1 MIDFTPLLQAIIGA
15 AIGGI
20 SAYIAIRT
28 DLANLKA
35 RMENTEKSADNAHE
49 RIDKILMSK

>member
-1 MIDFTPLLQAIIGA
+1 MIDLTQMFNAVIGA
-15 AIGGI
+15 TIGGI

-35 RMENTEKSADNAHE
+35 RMENTEKSTENAHD

>member
-35 RMENTEKSADNAHE
+35 RMENTEKAADNAHD
-49 RIDKILMSK
+49 RIDKILMNK

>member
-1 MIDFTPLLQAIIGA
+1 MIDLAQMFNAVVGA

-35 RMENTEKSADNAHE
+35 RMENTEKVADNAHD

>member
-1 MIDFTPLLQAIIGA
+1 MIDLVQMFNAVVGA

-20 SAYIAIRT
+20 RAYIAIRT

-35 RMENTEKSADNAHE
+35 RMENTEKSTDNAHE

>member
-15 AIGGI
+15 AIGGA
-20 SAYIAIRT
+20 SAYVAIRT

-35 RMENTEKSADNAHE
+35 RMENTEKSTDNAHE
-49 RIDKILMSK
+49 RIDKILMNK